1 MTYRRRFGQRFWG
14 KRRIERGFYG
24 FQSLQFVQIV
34 EIAGQGVLPVFLLE
48 TRNLIPGKFR
58 HHHPGTAAEHL
69 CGFGGLFNAG
79 LAGIVVG
86 GNVNRGVFRQYSGHF
101 GGDFGQ
107 VARIKGNDD
116 GLAGGHMDTGGGG
129 KPFGQIHA
137 ARPVAVRGGDFA
149 VRAAHFS
156 AWQEEFAAVCIDSLA
171 VDDMVRAVVHR
182 NDQTVFVF
190 EAVDTGIGQNGRDGN
205 AFVAQVGKS
214 GIGRAGIGIF
224 PNDIRRSGR
233 MIA

>member
-14 KRRIERGFYG
+14 KRPVQCTLYG
-24 FQSLQFVQIV
+24 IQSSQLVQIV
-34 EIAGQGVLPVFLLE
+34 VVAGQAVLSVFLLE
-48 TRNLIPGKFR
+48 TRNLIPGKFG
-58 HHHPGTAAEHL
+58 HHHLGAVAEHL
-69 CGFGGLFNAG
+69 CGFGGLFYAR

-86 GNVNRGVFRQYSGHF
+86 GDVDRGIFRQYLRYF
-101 GGDFGQ
+101 GSDFGQ

-116 GLAGGHMDTGGGG
+116 GLTGGHMDTGGGG

-156 AWQEEFAAVCIDSLA
+156 AWQEEFAAVCIDGLA

-190 EAVDTGIGQNGRDGN
+190 EAVDTGIGQNSGVGN
-205 AFVAQVGKS
+205 AFIAQVGES
-214 GIGRAGIGIF
+214 GIGRTGIGIF